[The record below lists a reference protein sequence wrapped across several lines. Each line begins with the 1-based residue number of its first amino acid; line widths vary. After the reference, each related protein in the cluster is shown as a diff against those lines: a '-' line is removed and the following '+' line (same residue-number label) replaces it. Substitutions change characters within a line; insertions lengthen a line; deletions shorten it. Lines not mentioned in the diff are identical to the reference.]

1 MKTKVTLRSE
11 FMELSLKRRI
21 GIPAAKAIGK
31 DIVDPRNMRDVS
43 LNHNELHLDGRIVVT
58 RNLESRTCQLG
69 GPNRNGHDKYKQF

>member
-31 DIVDPRNMRDVS
+31 DIVDPQNMRDM
-43 LNHNELHLDGRIVVT
+43 
-58 RNLESRTCQLG
+58 
-69 GPNRNGHDKYKQF
+69 